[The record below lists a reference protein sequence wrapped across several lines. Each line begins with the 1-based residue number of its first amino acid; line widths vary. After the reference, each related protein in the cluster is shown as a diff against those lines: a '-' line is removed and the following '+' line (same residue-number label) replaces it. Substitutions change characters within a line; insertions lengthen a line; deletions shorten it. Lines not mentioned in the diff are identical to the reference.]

1 MKTSTREARD
11 VTVEED
17 ALDWRCARDAR
28 AREDAQRC
36 SALAAR
42 VEELGRRHTAAAKA
56 LAGTRARV
64 EELVDDARRAR
75 ERGEVAAKACDAMKR
90 ELTRAKTLNLDIE
103 RRATFELERGARA
116 RKALVEMVRE
126 AKSDLKDAR
135 EGMKEARTRAGLM
148 EEWARRCDSAKRDIV
163 VKLSHMQEEC
173 ATLRRRMH
181 TLAEE
186 NVRLRRRAM
195 SDKRE
200 IEDVTDYGERLEREW
215 TTTTRGERVVVR
227 NPIFTEITD
236 SSDDNDNESTEQTP
250 YCYNQIS

>member
-28 AREDAQRC
+28 ARADAQRC
-36 SALAAR
+36 RALAAR

-56 LAGTRARV
+56 LADTRARV
-64 EELVDDARRAR
+64 EELAEDARRAR

-148 EEWARRCDSAKRDIV
+148 EEWARRCDSAKRDMV

-186 NVRLRRRAM
+186 NVRLRRRAAC
-195 SDKRE
+195 DRRE
-200 IEDVTDYGERLEREW
+200 IDQVTDYGERLEREW
-215 TTTTRGERVVVR
+215 TSTREGECVVVR
-227 NPIFTEITD
+227 NPIFTEIID
-236 SSDDNDNESTEQTP
+236 SSDDNAECTDQTP
-250 YCYNQIS
+250 YCYNQT